1 MKKSKNF
8 GEKSVLCSNLCSKTY
23 VLERG
28 RTHVLKIHVQ
38 EHNLEHDVQNMAEH
52 MFRKIMFRNM
62 ILNMN
67 YVHVHVLFM
76 FLETPEHGQLCLRPF
91 DNGTCSFSG
100 LFMPKISCV
109 TAPVFGFLPK
119 VSEAIASKHFCK

>member
-28 RTHVLKIHVQ
+28 RTCVPKIHVQ
-38 EHNLEHDVQNMAEH
+38 EHNLEHHVQNMAEH
-52 MFRKIMFRNM
+52 MFRKIMFQNM

-67 YVHVHVLFM
+67 YVHVLFM
-76 FLETPEHGQLCLRPF
+76 FLETPEHGQL
-91 DNGTCSFSG
+91 
-100 LFMPKISCV
+100 
-109 TAPVFGFLPK
+109 
-119 VSEAIASKHFCK
+119 